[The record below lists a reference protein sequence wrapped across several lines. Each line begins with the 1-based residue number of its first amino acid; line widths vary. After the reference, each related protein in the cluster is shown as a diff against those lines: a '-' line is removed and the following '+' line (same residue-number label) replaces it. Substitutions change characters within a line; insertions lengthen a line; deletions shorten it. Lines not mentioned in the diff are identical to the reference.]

1 MPLLSIVI
9 PARLRPGLL
18 RDAILSTLN
27 QDYGDFELLVSNN
40 GADADVRA
48 AVSPFLADPRI
59 RYVEQRDI
67 LDMVT
72 HWEQVTREI
81 QGEYLLVLTDR
92 SAFKQGAFRRIATTL
107 QDTKAD
113 AVSWPWDLYYEKL
126 KLHWPH
132 KVNLGRT
139 RILDVEEELVRCAN
153 GLFREFFR
161 TLPRGSNSC
170 VSRALIER
178 IRARQGQ
185 AFRPLYPDFSFAF
198 SCLLNSNKAAYIAEP
213 LFISQGIEVGNGNGL
228 LGDARPYIDSLG
240 LAEPLRDVPVK
251 VPLVLNGIAQDFLA
265 AVREYQRPDL
275 AQRLNKAQYYLN
287 CLYEIEEKRSKG
299 LVSSTDL
306 GNIELALHAAIASE
320 SKTVQ
325 DAVRRRHQSLWWLA
339 NHFINRPLR
348 DRSGGPHPYLLRVRG
363 ARTCATVLAA
373 GGFRPGQPEAPT
385 PRSHALGR
393 HASDTRAS

>member
-1 MPLLSIVI
+1 VALLSIVI

-18 RDAILSTLN
+18 RDAVLSTLN
-27 QDYGDFELLVSNN
+27 QDHGDFELLVSNN

-48 AVSPFLADPRI
+48 AVAPFLADPRI
-59 RYVEQRDI
+59 RYVEQRDV

-72 HWEQVTREI
+72 HWERVTREI
-81 QGEYLLVLTDR
+81 NGEYLLVLTDR
-92 SAFKQGAFRRIATTL
+92 SAFKQGAFRRIAATL

-126 KLHWPH
+126 KLHRPDPGNW
-132 KVNLGRT
+132 GRT
-139 RILDVEEELVRCAN
+139 RMLDVEEELVRCAN

-170 VSRALIER
+170 VSRALIDR

-198 SCLLNSNKAAYIAEP
+198 SCLFNSNKVVYIAEP
-213 LFISQGIEVGNGNGL
+213 LFISQGMEVGNGNGL
-228 LGDARPYIDSLG
+228 LGDARPYINSLG
-240 LAEPLRDVPVK
+240 LAEPLKDVPVR

-275 AQRLNKAQYYLN
+275 EQRLNRAQYYLN
-287 CLYEIEEKRSKG
+287 CLDEIDEKRSKG

-306 GNIELALHAAIASE
+306 RDFELALHAAIASE
-320 SKTVQ
+320 SNTVQ

-348 DRSGGPHPYLLRVRG
+348 DRSGGLQPYWLRLRG
-363 ARTCATVLAA
+363 ARTCATVMEA
-373 GGFRPGQPEAPT
+373 GGFELGKLAAAT
-385 PRSHALGR
+385 STSAALGR
-393 HASDTRAS
+393 VNLGTPAR